1 MNFLG
6 TWMLRFAFTCG
17 LISFLLIAFK
27 QEKEETKNLGVLT
40 GIVASFGVLISSFLL
55 FYSLVS
61 GNYSVEYVYH
71 STDKSLP
78 IIYKISA
85 FWSGSSGSM
94 LFWTSVLAV
103 LLIIVYFRN
112 KKESSTKT
120 ISGVL
125 LFVMTLFMFVVT
137 FIKNPFTLVSE
148 QSDGFGLN
156 PSLQSLGMV
165 FHPPVIIIA
174 FSFFFIAFGYQLFDI
189 RKNTEDH
196 VNITWK
202 WAMWGWILLTFGIVT
217 GGIWAYTELGWG
229 GYWAWDPIENS
240 SLVNWLF
247 ATTFLHGLRRKG
259 NNNKRMNFV
268 LIFLTVFTILVGTY
282 IARSGLLNS
291 VHAYSSRGV
300 TVVFG
305 VVLLVL
311 VLIFIFYYFKIK
323 RLHPKDTTNESG
335 ETASKKTFLN
345 IIKPSN
351 LFSTVSIIT
360 AILIFGGTTFPL
372 YGGLFLKD
380 ASATPVSFYEYVFG
394 IFGILVLLFL
404 AINPSLYSRKILLIP
419 GAICGLTVLGL
430 MLFLTDYGFL
440 TKLSLSVC
448 VMLAI
453 NLIIELVFNYNK
465 LLSNPKRV
473 AVLFL
478 HAPLIILAVGFAGSM
493 GMLLNSDITIE
504 KGSTKVV
511 GEYEV
516 KYRNLYWK
524 EEPGKTTAVSVIG
537 VSGPKGKFQLK
548 PELSYYQKM
557 KTSHSRAVIKS
568 GLKEDLYI
576 IFEGIDE
583 KDNISLKV
591 KVVKWVSLVWIG
603 SILLVICTI
612 LYYVSENKKTKIVI
626 KNILEQEV

>member
-1 MNFLG
+1 MNLLG

-27 QEKEETKNLGVLT
+27 NEKEVNKNLGVLT
-40 GIVASFGVLISSFLL
+40 GIVASFGVLMSSFLL

-103 LLIIVYFRN
+103 LLIIVYFKN
-112 KKESSTKT
+112 KEKSSTKT

-137 FIKNPFTLVSE
+137 FIKNPFKLVSE

-174 FSFFFIAFGYQLFDI
+174 FSFFFIAFGYQLFDVRNSTEEYI
-189 RKNTEDH
+189 NT
-196 VNITWK
+196 TWK
-202 WAMWGWILLTFGIVT
+202 WAMWGWILLTFGIIT

-247 ATTFLHGLRRKG
+247 ATAFLHSLRRKG

-268 LIFLTVFTILVGTY
+268 LIFLTAFTILVGTY
-282 IARSGLLNS
+282 IARSGLLDS

-311 VLIFIFYYFKIK
+311 VLLFIVYFFKIK
-323 RLHPKDTTNESG
+323 RLHPKDT
-335 ETASKKTFLN
+335 KTLLN
-345 IIKPSN
+345 IIKPGN
-351 LFSTVSIIT
+351 LFSVISIIT
-360 AILIFGGTTFPL
+360 AVLIFGGTTFPL
-372 YGGLFLKD
+372 YGGLFLKA
-380 ASATPVSFYEYVFG
+380 ASAAPISYYEYVFG
-394 IFGILVLLFL
+394 IFGILVVLFL
-404 AINPSLYSRKILLIP
+404 AINPNLYTRKVLLIP
-419 GAICGLTVLGL
+419 GVVCGLTALGL

-440 TKLSLSVC
+440 TKLSLSAC
-448 VMLAI
+448 IMLAI
-453 NLIIELVFNYNK
+453 NLVIELVFNYKK
-465 LLSNPKRV
+465 LISNPKRV
-473 AVLFL
+473 AVLLL
-478 HAPLIILAVGFAGSM
+478 HAPLIIMALGFAGSM

-504 KGSTKVV
+504 KGNTMVV
-511 GEYEV
+511 GKYEV

-524 EEPGKTTAVSVIG
+524 EEPGKTTAVSVLG
-537 VSGPKGKFQLK
+537 VTGPKGKFQLK

-557 KTSHSRAVIKS
+557 KISHSRAVIKS

-583 KDNISLKV
+583 KNNISLKV
-591 KVVKWVSLVWIG
+591 KVVKWVSFVWIG
-603 SILLVICTI
+603 SILLVIFTI
-612 LYYVSENKKTKIVI
+612 LYYFFENKKTKVLI
-626 KNILEQEV
+626 KNKLEQEV